1 MEKEKKRFS
10 EEDLELA
17 KKVNLQRYFGAKEKD
32 GWSFYE
38 TKAGTGHWLAYHK
51 DSKKTI
57 NTIDAV
63 MQIEKKSFVDA
74 VKSLLSFTPAP
85 APAYGDE
92 LDRCLANVVDV
103 DPEAEFERLMSLPKD
118 EWAQEVAARFKAQ
131 RARAEM
137 QAEMRE
143 WDKNDVTAEWLRIGG
158 NSADIQKAEAL
169 EILGAQSINHALR
182 MDERDIA
189 VALVRAAEI
198 PELSPEA
205 LDNALRQQWAM
216 MGKVMKKVSNTIPE
230 LSEKCEGAYFVICE
244 TYEKLNPR
252 EPVVSVEP
260 VPVFDFSKQDDLQD
274 VLNPKDCLSSSPSST
289 KTPSV

>member
-17 KKVNLQRYFGAKEKD
+17 KKVNLREYFGCSNKN
-32 GWSFYE
+32 GWNFYE
-38 TKAGTGHWLAYHK
+38 SKKNPGYWLAYHE
-51 DSKKTI
+51 DTKKTI
-57 NTIDAV
+57 NAVDAV
-63 MQIEKKSFVDA
+63 MVLEGTDFVSA
-74 VKSLLSFTPAP
+74 VKKILAFADKPKSL
-85 APAYGDE
+85 DE
-92 LDRCLANVVDV
+92 CLANIEDLN
-103 DPEAEFERLMSLPKD
+103 PEAEFERLMSLPKD

-158 NSADIQKAEAL
+158 NSEDIRKAEVL
-169 EILGAQSINHALR
+169 EMLGAKNLNDALK

-230 LSEKCEGAYFVICE
+230 LSEKCEGA
-244 TYEKLNPR
+244 
-252 EPVVSVEP
+252 
-260 VPVFDFSKQDDLQD
+260 
-274 VLNPKDCLSSSPSST
+274 
-289 KTPSV
+289 